1 MFIRCLFS
9 IDSPL
14 DLPEW
19 NIIWIVAVVEIK
31 TSGMM
36 SISVN
41 VNKQEN
47 SNIMKKKFIIVIK
60 TEIPNLK
67 NKFSF
72 VYNLH

>member
-1 MFIRCLFS
+1 
-9 IDSPL
+9 
-14 DLPEW
+14 
-19 NIIWIVAVVEIK
+19 
-31 TSGMM
+31 MM